1 MEPMTTLGT
10 AAPLPTRKPETKR
23 TAHSSWTEQYFGW
36 LLAAPG
42 MLVILALSVYPL
54 GYSLWVAF
62 VNYDFLVPGH
72 AFVGWRN
79 FSEVLADPVAI
90 HAVVVTL
97 VLAGLNVF
105 LEFVLGFALALAM
118 SASFRGRSVLMS
130 LFIVPL
136 FVSPVIVG
144 QFWAL
149 LLQKPFGPTD
159 YLLSLL
165 LRHPVEINWLS
176 QFPWNFIAL
185 MLADAWQWTP
195 FMFVIL
201 LAGLS
206 ALPAEPYE
214 AAEMDGASHWQS
226 FVHITLPQMGPMMLL
241 AVTFRLLDAVKLFDT
256 VFMMTGGG
264 PGSSTYTVSFYL
276 YQIGFAQFHLSEATA
291 GSWMFLVLTLV
302 GITFLVRRL
311 MRTEAR

>member
-1 MEPMTTLGT
+1 MTAIGQADTIPSRNP
-10 AAPLPTRKPETKR
+10 AAGGV
-23 TAHSSWTEQYFGW
+23 AFYAWTERHLGS
-36 LLAAPG
+36 LLVAPAV
-42 MLVILALSVYPL
+42 LLILALSLYPL
-54 GYSLWVAF
+54 LYSVWVAF

-72 AFVGWRN
+72 AFVGLSN
-79 FSEVLADPVAI
+79 FQQVLIDPVAI
-90 HAVVVTL
+90 HALIVTI
-97 VLAGLNVF
+97 VLAVINVA
-105 LEFVLGFALALAM
+105 LEFVLGFGLALAM
-118 SASFRGRSVLMS
+118 SRSFRGRSALMS

-136 FVSPVIVG
+136 FISPVIVG

-149 LLQKPFGPTD
+149 LLQRPFGPAD

-176 QFPWNFIAL
+176 QYPWNFVAII
-185 MLADAWQWTP
+185 LADAWQWTP

-206 ALPAEPYE
+206 ALPSEPYE
-214 AAEMDGASHWQS
+214 AAEMDGVNAWQA
-226 FVHITLPQMGPMMLL
+226 FRYITLPQMGPMILL

-264 PGSSTYTVSFYL
+264 PGTSTYTVSFYL

-291 GSWMFLVLTLV
+291 GSWLFLIFTAVA
-302 GITFLVRRL
+302 ITFLVRRL
-311 MRTEAR
+311 MRTETA